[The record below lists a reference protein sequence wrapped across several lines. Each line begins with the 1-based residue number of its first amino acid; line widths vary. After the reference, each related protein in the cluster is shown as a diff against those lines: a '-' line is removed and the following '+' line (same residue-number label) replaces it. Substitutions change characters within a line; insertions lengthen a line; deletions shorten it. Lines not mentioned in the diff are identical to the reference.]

1 MKLPEEPIVNF
12 RPHQTRTRYA
22 SFQRVFKRKPHSPFE
37 RRIARLT
44 VLYEDLRI
52 EVFGLKADAG
62 TMPQL
67 DAFGPEYRKLYFMRR
82 AIATALEFQQGVE
95 QIANCKEFREI
106 EQHALNQKDPYYLTE
121 WLPGLQFFRSN
132 RGLLSTI
139 RNNVGGHFGEQAT
152 INALSIISDEY
163 VVRME
168 IQYDG
173 ENNCQVL
180 LPFATELAA
189 AALLK
194 NMPGATQEEKAKAVA
209 DLLIRIVKHA
219 IEIVQFLVPACLWDR
234 MA

>member
-1 MKLPEEPIVNF
+1 LPEQAAIDF
-12 RPHQTRTRYA
+12 RAHFTRTRYA
-22 SFQRVFKRKPHSPFE
+22 SFQRLFKRNPHSPFE
-37 RRIARLT
+37 RCIARLA

-52 EVFGLKADAG
+52 KVFGAKADAG

-82 AIATALEFQQGVE
+82 AIATAVEFQQAVE
-95 QIANCKEFREI
+95 QIATCKEFREI
-106 EQHALNQKDPYYLTE
+106 EERALNQKDPYYPTE

-132 RGLLSTI
+132 RKLLRTV
-139 RNNVGGHFGEQAT
+139 RNDVGGHFGEQAT
-152 INALSIISDEY
+152 IHALSIISDDY

-168 IQYDG
+168 VQYDG

-180 LPFATELAA
+180 LPFANELAA

-194 NMPGATQEEKAKAVA
+194 NIPGATQEEKAKAVA
-209 DLLIRIVKHA
+209 DLLIETVKHA